1 MATGLGA
8 AVAELLA
15 EQLPTPMRF
24 AGMRTF
30 GTSAPGD
37 VLLSHFGLDA
47 EGIAAR
53 VREFLLSLPHARDT
67 TATPQVS
74 GACGRNDGNAAGQRR
89 VRVAKRFQPG
99 IYFVWIPGFLC
110 RNAGSGRVSRQV
122 DGVSWD
128 EPGTDLERA

>member
-8 AVAELLA
+8 AVA

-53 VREFLLSLPHARDT
+53 VREFLLS
-67 TATPQVS
+67 
-74 GACGRNDGNAAGQRR
+74 
-89 VRVAKRFQPG
+89 
-99 IYFVWIPGFLC
+99 
-110 RNAGSGRVSRQV
+110 
-122 DGVSWD
+122 
-128 EPGTDLERA
+128 

>member
-15 EQLPTPMRF
+15 GQLPTPMRF

-47 EGIAAR
+47 EDIVAR
-53 VREFLLSLPHARDT
+53 VMEFLLS
-67 TATPQVS
+67 
-74 GACGRNDGNAAGQRR
+74 
-89 VRVAKRFQPG
+89 
-99 IYFVWIPGFLC
+99 
-110 RNAGSGRVSRQV
+110 
-122 DGVSWD
+122 
-128 EPGTDLERA
+128 

>member
-1 MATGLGA
+1 MVGAQYVEEHNVATGLGA

-53 VREFLLSLPHARDT
+53 VREFLLS
-67 TATPQVS
+67 
-74 GACGRNDGNAAGQRR
+74 
-89 VRVAKRFQPG
+89 
-99 IYFVWIPGFLC
+99 
-110 RNAGSGRVSRQV
+110 
-122 DGVSWD
+122 
-128 EPGTDLERA
+128 

>member
-47 EGIAAR
+47 EGIALA
-53 VREFLLSLPHARDT
+53 
-67 TATPQVS
+67 S
-74 GACGRNDGNAAGQRR
+74 GSFCSRSCTRQRQHSRSVACERNDGNAAGQRR
-89 VRVAKRFQPG
+89 ARAVRRLRVISTRYLFR
-99 IYFVWIPGFLC
+99 VDTGFLVRKRC
-110 RNAGSGRVSRQV
+110 
-122 DGVSWD
+122 
-128 EPGTDLERA
+128 

>member
-8 AVAELLA
+8 AVVELLA

-37 VLLSHFGLDA
+37 VLLSHFGLNA

-53 VREFLLSLPHARDT
+53 VREFLLS
-67 TATPQVS
+67 
-74 GACGRNDGNAAGQRR
+74 
-89 VRVAKRFQPG
+89 
-99 IYFVWIPGFLC
+99 
-110 RNAGSGRVSRQV
+110 
-122 DGVSWD
+122 
-128 EPGTDLERA
+128 